1 MMTTG
6 HGACVE
12 QYELEPPTNI
22 LQNPK
27 RCKPIYSERKKSY
40 SQKGY
45 YDDYLWIPFPF
56 SVCFQNTERER
67 EDKELSWTT
76 KPLW

>member
-6 HGACVE
+6 HGAFFE

-27 RCKPIYSERKKSY
+27 RCKSIYSERKKSY

-56 SVCFQNTERER
+56 SLCFRTERER
-67 EDKELSWTT
+67 GQELTWTT
-76 KPLW
+76 TPLW